1 MIDVNALRR
10 MQNNMTGGRVVKDL
24 VNQILIDKNQDL
36 RCGRLM
42 VDKRYRKIFNIKPF
56 DIKNKLNK
64 KSLKE
69 LFSQPKI
76 PTTGQNY
83 VAPMNNNMNTKHI
96 LNLENSDPVSSNE
109 NSGGKLKNKGNRND
123 LYELLYGLK

>member
-1 MIDVNALRR
+1 MVDVNAIKR
-10 MQNNMTGGRVVKDL
+10 MKSNMTGGRLVNDL
-24 VNQILIDKNQDL
+24 VNQLLISKNQDL

-42 VDKRYRKIFNIKPF
+42 IDNRYRKLFKIKPF

-69 LFSQPKI
+69 LFNSAPKI
-76 PTTGQNY
+76 PITGQNY
-83 VAPMNNNMNTKHI
+83 VAPMNNNTKHI
-96 LNLENSDPVSSNE
+96 INLENADSDTVSNE
-109 NSGGKLKNKGNRND
+109 NSGGKIGKSKNKND